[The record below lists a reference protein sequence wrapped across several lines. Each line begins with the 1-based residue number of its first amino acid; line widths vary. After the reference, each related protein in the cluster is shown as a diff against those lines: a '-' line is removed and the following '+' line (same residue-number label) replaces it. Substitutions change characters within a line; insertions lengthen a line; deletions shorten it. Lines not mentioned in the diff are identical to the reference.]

1 MKRTRPILLF
11 SLLFLWWAAW
21 QAQTATAARPS
32 RTGVLVPFL
41 PGQARALGRV
51 DGALLVYNPDLGRTL
66 QTVFLR
72 GRVDDRVLFEQAA
85 DAVLV
90 GDERYGEVNALV
102 ERLPHELTE
111 LARTERYFADASD
124 ATFSGPEV
132 VDRFLDLRDRL
143 DSLRAEYAAG
153 APRPFV
159 ELPFS
164 VDLSDLFDA
173 AAVGDTR
180 TLTLE
185 VGVLGDTGES
195 WILSVPKP
203 VTLLPPLVRS
213 FRAEGLGSFDIHPGD
228 LHVHSCKGEAVNACA
243 PFEDCTAE
251 TLQTSGSFDYSQ
263 LKSQFQSLGYDWF
276 TATDHSYCI
285 DAASEYDLIVSE
297 TAALTDAAFIC
308 LPDIEL
314 SSDEVGAQI
323 GSDIGDLACLGTTS
337 ANHMGAHGVSHRI
350 DGGSSGLLGFCDG
363 LFDDALD
370 NFIANAAEVRGDGGY
385 PIAHHPTGSFG
396 WNSFDA
402 TLGIESNQIHGVEIW
417 NGAFQSGQGG
427 DVGQWVDWL
436 LGGRILYAYSG
447 SDTHDE
453 AFAFGAVHAVL
464 TSGSFT
470 PDNLERTVREGR
482 VYLSNQHLLVLE
494 VESEGVSYLMGSI
507 QGLAPGAPASALDV
521 RAHYDFGA
529 DSGTIS
535 IFTGKAGDASESL
548 LCQSGVLTGA
558 GVFECAA
565 VLDPTA
571 RSWYR
576 AYSENLAADRTA
588 YTNPVFFAAGNATYA
603 AYGQGLGGANIGSL
617 ASASSA
623 NIGSRNVID
632 IAGLPQSSSAVMF
645 FSPSQFPAGVPILGG
660 HFLLGVPFFSAPP
673 VPLAGGA
680 GAFVLQIP
688 FEPTLVGATIGFQA
702 LAPDV
707 TQIDG
712 VALTHAVST
721 TLALP
726 GS

>member
-11 SLLFLWWAAW
+11 SLLLVWWAAS
-21 QAQTATAARPS
+21 QARTATAAAPER
-32 RTGVLVPFL
+32 GGILVPFL
-41 PGQARALGRV
+41 PGQARELGRV
-51 DGALLVYNPDLGRTL
+51 DGALLVYNPDLGRVL
-66 QTVFLR
+66 QPVFLR
-72 GRVDDRVLFEQAA
+72 GRVDDRVLFEHGV
-85 DAVLV
+85 DARLV
-90 GDERYGEVNALV
+90 GDERYGEIQALV

-111 LARTERYFADASD
+111 LARAERYFAAPADS
-124 ATFSGPEV
+124 TFAGAEV
-132 VDRFLDLRDRL
+132 VDRYLELRDRL
-143 DSLRAEYAAG
+143 QTLREEYAGG

-164 VDLSDLFDA
+164 VELADLFEA
-173 AAVGDTR
+173 AAPGERR

-185 VGVLGDTGES
+185 VGVVDEAGDS
-195 WILSVPKP
+195 WTLSVDRP
-203 VTLLPPLVRS
+203 VTRLAPLVRS
-213 FRAEGLGSFDIHPGD
+213 FSAEGLGSFEIHPGD
-228 LHVHSCKGEAVNACA
+228 LHVHSCKGEAVGACA
-243 PFEDCTAE
+243 PFEDCAAE

-263 LKSQFQSLGYDWF
+263 LKSQFQVLGYDWF

-285 DAASEYDLIVSE
+285 DAESEYDLIVSE

-323 GSDIGDLACLGTTS
+323 GSDVGDLACLGTTS

-350 DGGSSGLLGFCDG
+350 DGGSSGFLGFCDG

-370 NFIANAAEVRGDGGY
+370 DFIGNAAEVRGDGGY
-385 PIAHHPTGSFG
+385 PVAHHPTGSFG

-402 TLGIESNQIHGVEIW
+402 TLGIEANQIHGVEIW

-436 LGGRILYAYSG
+436 LGGRLLYAYSG

-470 PDNLERTVREGR
+470 PTNLERTVREGR
-482 VYLSNQHLLVLE
+482 VYLSNQHMLILE
-494 VESEGVSYLMGSI
+494 VEAEGVSYLMGSI
-507 QGLAPGAPASALDV
+507 QGLAPGAPASDLDV

-529 DSGTIS
+529 DSGVVS
-535 IFTGKAGDASESL
+535 IYAGRAGDASETL

-558 GVFECAA
+558 GVFECAT

-588 YTNPVFFAAGNATYA
+588 YTNPVFFVAGNATYT
-603 AYGQGLGGANIGSL
+603 AYGEGLGGANIGSL
-617 ASASSA
+617 SSGSSA
-623 NIGSRNVID
+623 NIGSRNVVD
-632 IAGLPQSSSAVMF
+632 ISGLAASPSAVMF
-645 FSPSQFPAGVPILGG
+645 FSPSQFPAGLPALGG
-660 HFLLGVPFFSAPP
+660 FFLLGAPLFSAPP
-673 VPLAGGA
+673 VPLTGGQ
-680 GAFVLQIP
+680 GAFAFQVP
-688 FEPTLVGATIGFQA
+688 FDPNLAGATIGFQA

-707 TQIDG
+707 NQIDG
-712 VALTHAVST
+712 VAFTHAVST